1 MGKLLMSES
10 CPSRGGVHEET
21 TEQTEEKEAEA
32 AGAESTWL
40 G

>member
-1 MGKLLMSES
+1 MGKLLMSEL
-10 CPSRGGVHEET
+10 CPCRVGIHE
-21 TEQTEEKEAEA
+21 TEQTEVKEAEA

>member
-1 MGKLLMSES
+1 MGKLLMSEL
-10 CPSRGGVHEET
+10 CPCRVGIHE
-21 TEQTEEKEAEA
+21 TEVKEAEA

>member
-1 MGKLLMSES
+1 MGKLLMSEL
-10 CPSRGGVHEET
+10 CPCRVGIHEET
-21 TEQTEEKEAEA
+21 TVQTEEQKAEA

>member
-1 MGKLLMSES
+1 MGKLLMSEL
-10 CPSRGGVHEET
+10 CPCRVGVDEET